1 MLAGCHSAQAGHDS
15 MILFTDLEAL
25 TIRHSASASRSNS
38 SARHQLIVTYYSTST
53 RRHRF
58 DDPKAQTIGDPL
70 KPRMTHHSS
79 VNLREGSSPTT
90 TPPGHSLRG
99 KRYDGSRLSHAV
111 PTDHLLGSVLSS
123 RFGGGY
129 CSWIE
134 SSRRALSGSK
144 PIERSEF
151 MVSRYVSNP
160 RDS

>member
-15 MILFTDLEAL
+15 MILFTDLAAL
-25 TIRHSASASRSNS
+25 TMRHSASASRSNS

-58 DDPKAQTIGDPL
+58 DDPKAQTICDPL
-70 KPRMTHHSS
+70 EPRMIHHSS

-90 TPPGHSLRG
+90 PPPGHSLLG

-111 PTDHLLGSVLSS
+111 PTDHLLESGLSS

-129 CSWIE
+129 WSWIE
-134 SSRRALSGSK
+134 SSRPALSGSK

-151 MVSRYVSNP
+151 MVFRYVSNP